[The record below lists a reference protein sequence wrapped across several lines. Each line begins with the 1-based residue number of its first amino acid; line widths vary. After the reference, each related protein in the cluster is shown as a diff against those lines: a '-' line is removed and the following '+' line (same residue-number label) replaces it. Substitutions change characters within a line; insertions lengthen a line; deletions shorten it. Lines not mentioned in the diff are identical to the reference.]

1 MNMKKLMWGG
11 LGFLS
16 LGVAYVGVILP
27 GIPFSIPAVF
37 AAYCFA
43 KSSVRM
49 HNWLYNHKLFGP
61 FLTNWETKK
70 VFPQKAKYMMLGFM
84 AFALILMIVTT
95 GNWKAVAS
103 QEPLWHWEQCGDGGI
118 LLPLKN
124 TIVVKQQGK
133 GSVYLNERRKTI

>member
-1 MNMKKLMWGG
+1 MNMKKLLWGG

-16 LGVAYVGVILP
+16 LGVAYVGVVLP

-43 KSSVRM
+43 KSSDRM

-70 VFPQKAKYMMLGFM
+70 VFPLKAKYMMLGFM
-84 AFALILMIVTT
+84 AFALILMWFTT
-95 GNWKAVAS
+95 GNLKAMLYSGSFMALGA
-103 QEPLWHWEQCGDGGI
+103 LWGWQYPSSPEEYDRR
-118 LLPLKN
+118 
-124 TIVVKQQGK
+124 VKEGK
-133 GSVYLNERRKTI
+133 RIGLFK

>member
-1 MNMKKLMWGG
+1 MG

-16 LGVAYVGVILP
+16 LGIAYIGVVMP

-43 KSSVRM
+43 KSSDRM

-70 VFPQKAKYMMLGFM
+70 VFPLKAKYIMLGFM
-84 AFALILMIVTT
+84 AFALILMWFTT
-95 GNWKAVAS
+95 GNIKAMLYSGTFMALGA
-103 QEPLWHWEQCGDGGI
+103 LWGWQYPSSPEEYDRR
-118 LLPLKN
+118 
-124 TIVVKQQGK
+124 VKEGK
-133 GSVYLNERRKTI
+133 RIGLFK

>member
-1 MNMKKLMWGG
+1 MNMKKVMWGG

-43 KSSVRM
+43 KSSDRM

-70 VFPQKAKYMMLGFM
+70 VFPRKAKYMMLAFM
-84 AFALILMIVTT
+84 AFGAYCGWRFPDTPEEYDRRI
-95 GNWKAVAS
+95 KAG
-103 QEPLWHWEQCGDGGI
+103 EKIGLF
-118 LLPLKN
+118 K
-124 TIVVKQQGK
+124 
-133 GSVYLNERRKTI
+133 

>member
-1 MNMKKLMWGG
+1 MSIKKMAWMG

-16 LGVAYVGVILP
+16 LGVAYIGVVMP

-43 KSSVRM
+43 KSSDRM
-49 HNWLYNHKLFGP
+49 HAWLYNHKLFGP

-84 AFALILMIVTT
+84 AFALILMWFTT
-95 GNWKAVAS
+95 GNIKAM
-103 QEPLWHWEQCGDGGI
+103 LWSGSFMALGAWWGWQYPSSPEEYDRR
-118 LLPLKN
+118 
-124 TIVVKQQGK
+124 VKAGEK
-133 GSVYLNERRKTI
+133 IGLFK

>member
-1 MNMKKLMWGG
+1 MNIKKLAWGG

-43 KSSVRM
+43 KSSDRM
-49 HNWLYNHKLFGP
+49 HNWLYGHKLFGP

-70 VFPQKAKYMMLGFM
+70 VFPQKAKYMMVSIYGICVSGNDGLQQ
-84 AFALILMIVTT
+84 VTLES
-95 GNWKAVAS
+95 NVVLRYPS
-103 QEPLWHWEQCGDGGI
+103 WH
-118 LLPLKN
+118 
-124 TIVVKQQGK
+124 
-133 GSVYLNERRKTI
+133 

>member
-1 MNMKKLMWGG
+1 MNMKKIMWGG

-43 KSSVRM
+43 KSSDRM

-70 VFPQKAKYMMLGFM
+70 VFPQKAKYMMLAFM
-84 AFALILMIVTT
+84 AFALILMWFTT
-95 GNWKAVAS
+95 GNLKAMAYS
-103 QEPLWHWEQCGDGGI
+103 GTFMALGAMWGWRYPNSPEEYD
-118 LLPLKN
+118 
-124 TIVVKQQGK
+124 
-133 GSVYLNERRKTI
+133 RRIKAGEKIGLFK

>member
-1 MNMKKLMWGG
+1 MNIKKLAWGS

-43 KSSVRM
+43 KSSDRM
-49 HNWLYNHKLFGP
+49 HNWLYGHKLFGP

-70 VFPQKAKYMMLGFM
+70 VFPQKAKYMMVAFM
-84 AFALILMIVTT
+84 LFALAVMWFTT
-95 GNWKAVAS
+95 GNPKAMLYSGTFMALGAAWGWRYPS
-103 QEPLWHWEQCGDGGI
+103 TPEEYD
-118 LLPLKN
+118 
-124 TIVVKQQGK
+124 
-133 GSVYLNERRKTI
+133 RRKAAGERIGLFK